1 MKINHPDGSV
11 TDTDKLSDCSA
22 ELMEKANIFFEFC
35 KKNKIPFFLRFI
47 DKNNRSVGKG
57 KIAIS
62 GATYMAS
69 VDDFVNLMSAIDGY
83 FYDSSGVHFIDM
95 ELVMAVAEKWM
106 QEENEDDKKD
116 ES

>member
-1 MKINHPDGSV
+1 
-11 TDTDKLSDCSA
+11 
-22 ELMEKANIFFEFC
+22 
-35 KKNKIPFFLRFI
+35 
-47 DKNNRSVGKG
+47 
-57 KIAIS
+57 
-62 GATYMAS
+62 MAS

-95 ELVMAVAEKWM
+95 ELVMAVAEKWT